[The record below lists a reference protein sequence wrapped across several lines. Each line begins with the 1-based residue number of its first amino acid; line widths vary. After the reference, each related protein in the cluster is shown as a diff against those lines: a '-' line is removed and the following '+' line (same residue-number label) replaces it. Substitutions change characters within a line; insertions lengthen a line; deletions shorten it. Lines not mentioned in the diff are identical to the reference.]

1 MRNQLV
7 SYVNL
12 LFAGNPEAADIKEEI
27 LQNTLDRYDDMIAQG
42 RTPEAAYSLAIS
54 GIGDI
59 SELLRGNASSAM
71 PPFSGPEASEES
83 EESVKK
89 KQMRKLLRSVAVA
102 MYILCPVPLFIFQNE
117 IGLCLLLGIVAV
129 ATAIIIFAAKGAR
142 RRNLDLTPRQ
152 KMRKS
157 ISDLIWTLGTIVY
170 FVVSF
175 VTFAWHITWLIF
187 PLLGA
192 IDGLVSA
199 CVDLKEEK

>member
-59 SELLRGNASSAM
+59 SELLHGSAASV
-71 PPFSGPEASEES
+71 PPSSSVPREPEES
-83 EESVKK
+83 EKK
-89 KQMRKLLRSVAVA
+89 KEVRKLLQAVA
-102 MYILCPVPLFIFQNE
+102 IGLFILCPVPLFILQNE
-117 IGLCLLLGIVAV
+117 VGLCLLLAIVAI
-129 ATAIIIFAAKGAR
+129 ATVLIVLAGKGKKEPEVQ
-142 RRNLDLTPRQ
+142 LTPQQ

-157 ISDLIWTLGTIVY
+157 ISDLIWTIGTAIY
-170 FVVSF
+170 FIVSF

-192 IDGLVSA
+192 VDGLVSA
-199 CVDLKEEK
+199 CMDLKEEK

>member
-59 SELLRGNASSAM
+59 SELLHGNAASVQPSSSV
-71 PPFSGPEASEES
+71 PREPEES
-83 EESVKK
+83 EKK
-89 KQMRKLLRSVAVA
+89 KTIRKLLRAVA
-102 MYILCPVPLFIFQNE
+102 IGLYILCPVPLFIFQDE
-117 IGLCLLLGIVAV
+117 IGLSLLLAVVAL
-129 ATAIIIFAAKGAR
+129 ATVLIIFASKGEKKP
-142 RRNLDLTPRQ
+142 DVELTPQQ
-152 KMRKS
+152 KIRKS
-157 ISDLIWTLGTIVY
+157 ISDLIWTIGTIVY

-175 VTFAWHITWLIF
+175 TTFAWHITWLIF

-192 IDGLVSA
+192 IDGLISA
-199 CVDLKEEK
+199 CMDLKEEK

>member
-59 SELLRGNASSAM
+59 SELLHGSAASV
-71 PPFSGPEASEES
+71 PPSSSVPREPEES
-83 EESVKK
+83 EKK
-89 KQMRKLLRSVAVA
+89 KEVRKLLQAVA
-102 MYILCPVPLFIFQNE
+102 IGLFILCPVPLFILQNE
-117 IGLCLLLGIVAV
+117 VGLCLLLAIVAI
-129 ATAIIIFAAKGAR
+129 ATVLIVLAGKGKKGPQVQ
-142 RRNLDLTPRQ
+142 LTPQQ

-157 ISDLIWTLGTIVY
+157 ISDLIWTIGTAIY
-170 FVVSF
+170 FIVSF

-192 IDGLVSA
+192 VDGLVSA
-199 CVDLKEEK
+199 CMDLKEEK